1 MFLDADASLRVSS
14 DMLGNQ
20 VETVVDYSPVM
31 EVDKGQRVGGL
42 NSSKLNC
49 DLDLLVF

>member
-20 VETVVDYSPVM
+20 VETVVMVYCSPVM
-31 EVDKGQRVGGL
+31 EVGTVDKEL
-42 NSSKLNC
+42 E
-49 DLDLLVF
+49 D

>member
-31 EVDKGQRVGGL
+31 EVGTVDKGQGVGGL

-49 DLDLLVF
+49 DLG